1 MKSAIHSFALVLAIV
16 WPLALTAPA
25 VAQTGKVY
33 ILEGEK
39 GDRGYW
45 KTTYDADPPKQLR
58 QVGPEYPAI
67 RERLMRRRVLEEYA
81 EFLSPVRWP
90 HALGLFAS
98 ACSGG
103 TGDSPHY
110 LTGQYLMNLCYQFDV
125 MYEKYADDLVKAQS
139 KRKLWT
145 PVSRNSLIAGMY
157 VATLLHETGHA
168 AFDIMDIPVFGRE
181 EDAADQFEGFLALQF
196 GKETARTVI
205 KGDAYFWYV
214 EVSDLKADPPIMKPD
229 PRNRNYPNDPGQ
241 QCQLDPF
248 CAYAGV
254 HGTASQRMYNMLC
267 IASGGQPDW
276 FKDFVESRWLPPERL
291 KNCPAEYQRVKTAF
305 QNTIM
310 PFIDQEQMKK
320 VQAKSWFTGEEV
332 KER

>member
-145 PVSRNSLIAGMY
+145 PV
-157 VATLLHETGHA
+157 
-168 AFDIMDIPVFGRE
+168 
-181 EDAADQFEGFLALQF
+181 
-196 GKETARTVI
+196 
-205 KGDAYFWYV
+205 
-214 EVSDLKADPPIMKPD
+214 
-229 PRNRNYPNDPGQ
+229 
-241 QCQLDPF
+241 
-248 CAYAGV
+248 
-254 HGTASQRMYNMLC
+254 
-267 IASGGQPDW
+267 
-276 FKDFVESRWLPPERL
+276 
-291 KNCPAEYQRVKTAF
+291 
-305 QNTIM
+305 
-310 PFIDQEQMKK
+310 
-320 VQAKSWFTGEEV
+320 
-332 KER
+332 

>member
-1 MKSAIHSFALVLAIV
+1 
-16 WPLALTAPA
+16 
-25 VAQTGKVY
+25 
-33 ILEGEK
+33 
-39 GDRGYW
+39 
-45 KTTYDADPPKQLR
+45 
-58 QVGPEYPAI
+58 
-67 RERLMRRRVLEEYA
+67 MRRRVLEEYA

-181 EDAADQFEGFLALQF
+181 EDAADQFEGLLALQF

-214 EVSDLKADPPIMKPD
+214 EVSDLKADPPI
-229 PRNRNYPNDPGQ
+229 PGTGIIQ
-241 QCQLDPF
+241 TTLDSNVNLIRSVPMPA
-248 CAYAGV
+248 CTVLPVNACTTCSVSPLAASPIGSRTSSSPAGFR
-254 HGTASQRMYNMLC
+254 Q
-267 IASGGQPDW
+267 SG
-276 FKDFVESRWLPPERL
+276 
-291 KNCPAEYQRVKTAF
+291 
-305 QNTIM
+305 
-310 PFIDQEQMKK
+310 
-320 VQAKSWFTGEEV
+320 
-332 KER
+332 